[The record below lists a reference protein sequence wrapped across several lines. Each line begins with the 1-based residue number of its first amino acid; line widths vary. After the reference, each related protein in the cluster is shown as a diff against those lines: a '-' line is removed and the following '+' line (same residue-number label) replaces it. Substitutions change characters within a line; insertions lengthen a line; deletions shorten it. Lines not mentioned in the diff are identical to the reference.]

1 MAINL
6 KELELA
12 RQSYDLLNKQFT
24 ALKNLN
30 KELFSLVEIGIKT
43 QATRIGVGVEFIAL
57 ICSSKSHQNEI
68 LSSLTLELSEK
79 AQISYDE
86 MATNIHLYC
95 ELFVLRSNAF
105 NYAYCS
111 GN

>member
-43 QATRIGVGVEFIAL
+43 QATRIGVV
-57 ICSSKSHQNEI
+57 
-68 LSSLTLELSEK
+68 
-79 AQISYDE
+79 
-86 MATNIHLYC
+86 
-95 ELFVLRSNAF
+95 
-105 NYAYCS
+105 
-111 GN
+111 